1 LLFVIKQATNNIH
14 IKTDVIVL
22 IIIICIIYKDMFSLH
37 PQLAQDT
44 FFVGDFP
51 LSTCRLM
58 NDMQFPWL
66 ILVPR
71 VPGITELYELS
82 QADQEQFL
90 RESSWLSSQLARVF
104 RADKMNVAALGNV
117 VPQLHF
123 HHVVRYQ
130 NDVAW
135 PKPVWGT
142 PAVPY
147 SNDVLAHM
155 RQTLMLA
162 LRGQGDMPFD
172 WRMD

>member
-1 LLFVIKQATNNIH
+1 
-14 IKTDVIVL
+14 
-22 IIIICIIYKDMFSLH
+22 MFTLH

-44 FFVGDFP
+44 FLVGDFP
-51 LSTCRLM
+51 LCTCRLM

-71 VPGITELYELS
+71 VQGIGELYELS
-82 QADQEQFL
+82 PADQEQFL
-90 RESSWLSSQLARVF
+90 RESSWLSSQLAKVF

-130 NDVAW
+130 NDIAW
-135 PKPVWGT
+135 PKPIWGI
-142 PAVPY
+142 AAQPY
-147 SNDVLAHM
+147 NNETLSYM

-162 LRGQGDMPFD
+162 LRGQEGMAFD
-172 WRMD
+172 WKMD